1 MKRLKMK
8 ITISVVIYLMFLLKL
23 KLFFNANITVN
34 KLSTRH
40 VHTLVPEDTHVHTLV
55 PEDTHVHT
63 LVPDDTY
70 KIPWAAHVVSV
81 LIQGQKRSTSFLY
94 NVATSFLLHFL
105 S

>member
-70 KIPWAAHVVSV
+70 WATYYQRLLEVGEFN
-81 LIQGQKRSTSFLY
+81 LICGGFLK
-94 NVATSFLLHFL
+94 
-105 S
+105 

>member
-23 KLFFNANITVN
+23 RLFFNANITVN

-70 KIPWAAHVVSV
+70 WATYYQRLIHITEIVHVEP
-81 LIQGQKRSTSFLY
+81 IFSFTLFII
-94 NVATSFLLHFL
+94 ARDL
-105 S
+105 